1 MFGPAGPVEE
11 LGESCWENVWIC
23 RVLIVE
29 IFRHVL
35 VVVQVPGVYVV
46 DNVLLLSQISV
57 YPLQLVKIRG
67 QVEVL
72 QEYVDYFTWK
82 YQCNVVLLA
91 STSLPTL

>member
-1 MFGPAGPVEE
+1 MFRAAGPVEE
-11 LGESCWENVWIC
+11 LGKSCWENVRIC

-72 QEYVDYFTWK
+72 QEYVDYLT
-82 YQCNVVLLA
+82 
-91 STSLPTL
+91 

>member
-1 MFGPAGPVEE
+1 MFRAGGPVEE
-11 LGESCWENVWIC
+11 LGKSCWENVWIC

-72 QEYVDYFTWK
+72 QKYVDYLT
-82 YQCNVVLLA
+82 
-91 STSLPTL
+91 